1 MTPQRHCNPL
11 SHKTQAPSQSLSHK
25 DDYALLPAS
34 RLHSP
39 SGRRRTAALHKPH
52 GLSQVHTLPFF
63 LTHPS
68 PLFAAQTPTGPV
80 AGGLP
85 HPQLR
90 AFQVGAPSA
99 ILLSPPSTA
108 RSRPEATSVVFSA
121 TTHDDLF
128 RCVPVSPAARKEE
141 LGRGG
146 AVGRVSSLKSE
157 PEARKT
163 ESEANNAAEPQG
175 LLGKDARTARASAD
189 LREAGG
195 RDKSSK
201 VVSVVT
207 GSGRRRVQVAPDPE
221 F

>member
-1 MTPQRHCNPL
+1 M
-11 SHKTQAPSQSLSHK
+11 
-25 DDYALLPAS
+25 
-34 RLHSP
+34 
-39 SGRRRTAALHKPH
+39 
-52 GLSQVHTLPFF
+52 
-63 LTHPS
+63 
-68 PLFAAQTPTGPV
+68 
-80 AGGLP
+80 
-85 HPQLR
+85 
-90 AFQVGAPSA
+90 
-99 ILLSPPSTA
+99 
-108 RSRPEATSVVFSA
+108 
-121 TTHDDLF
+121 
-128 RCVPVSPAARKEE
+128 PVSPAARKEE